1 MANIYITLF
10 IFISVCSAFPTHRQ
24 KLTTPLTRM
33 SSQSTTH
40 SFDGQR
46 DRISSD
52 RIFFIETG
60 FGNDSH
66 GQVSGLFCS
75 KIVSLLC
82 AWIVICSY

>member
-1 MANIYITLF
+1 MINIYLTLLF
-10 IFISVCSAFPTHRQ
+10 IFVSNCYYTTTAFHIHRR
-24 KLTTPLTRM
+24 KLTIQLSRM
-33 SSQSTTH
+33 SQSTTH

-66 GQVSGLFCS
+66 GQVS
-75 KIVSLLC
+75 
-82 AWIVICSY
+82 

>member
-1 MANIYITLF
+1 MTNLLPLF
-10 IFISVCSAFPTHRQ
+10 IFISVCYNSSSFAFPTHRQ

-33 SSQSTTH
+33 SQSQSTH

-46 DRISSD
+46 EKISSD

-66 GQVSGLFCS
+66 GQVS
-75 KIVSLLC
+75 
-82 AWIVICSY
+82 